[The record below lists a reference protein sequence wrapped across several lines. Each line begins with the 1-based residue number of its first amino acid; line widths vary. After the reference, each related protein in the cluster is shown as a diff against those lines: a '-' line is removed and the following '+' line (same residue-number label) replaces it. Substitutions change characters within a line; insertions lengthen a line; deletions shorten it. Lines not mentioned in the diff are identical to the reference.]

1 MTEQILESLLK
12 CISVFSL
19 RWFIAC
25 NLELHQLGFTSH
37 IMPLWAICSTKKKVN
52 FHSIFSFI
60 FLFSPKP
67 LSAFSI
73 SYTHKIGI
81 WHCAVIAVTTN
92 CELQT
97 VLFFYFVTVSIQYIQ
112 SYVLHVIRL
121 YGIFD
126 AHCSAQT
133 FKRHTQIFLMIQ
145 KNDCASLCVHKIV
158 HTLSLLNVECV
169 RHWII
174 IFTVKKYTSVSGV
187 HELIFYLRHETIE
200 RSGKIEINSW
210 FVGKLHRRMWALR
223 SLLLFFL
230 SNFHT
235 YT

>member
-25 NLELHQLGFTSH
+25 NLELHQLDQ
-37 IMPLWAICSTKKKVN
+37 KKVD

-81 WHCAVIAVTTN
+81 WHCAVIAVATN

-97 VLFFYFVTVSIQYIQ
+97 VLFLYFVTVSIQYIQ

-133 FKRHTQIFLMIQ
+133 FKRHTQFFLMIQ

-169 RHWII
+169 RH
-174 IFTVKKYTSVSGV
+174 
-187 HELIFYLRHETIE
+187 
-200 RSGKIEINSW
+200 
-210 FVGKLHRRMWALR
+210 
-223 SLLLFFL
+223 
-230 SNFHT
+230 
-235 YT
+235 